1 VKIYALDVDGNNK
14 EYDAVMSYYSEEYDK
29 HYIVYT
35 DNEYIDDMLK
45 IYISNYDPNSYEVIV
60 KEIEEEENNKVKIEI
75 DKILLKI
82 KNEIDKI
89 YEIENAY

>member
-1 VKIYALDVDGNNK
+1 MKIYALDVDGNNK

-29 HYIVYT
+29 HYMVYT

-60 KEIEEEENNKVKIEI
+60 KEIEEEEYSKVKIEI
-75 DKILLKI
+75 DKILLDI
-82 KNEIDKI
+82 KSEIDKI
-89 YEIENAY
+89 DEIENAY

>member
-1 VKIYALDVDGNNK
+1 MKIYALDIDGNNK

-29 HYIVYT
+29 HYMVYT

-60 KEIEEEENNKVKIEI
+60 KEIEEEEYSKVKIEI
-75 DKILLKI
+75 DKILLNI
-82 KNEIDKI
+82 KSEIDKI
-89 YEIENAY
+89 DEIENAY

>member
-1 VKIYALDVDGNNK
+1 MKIYALDINGNNK

-29 HYIVYT
+29 HYMVYT

-60 KEIEEEENNKVKIEI
+60 KEIEEEEYSKVKIEI
-75 DKILLKI
+75 DKILLNI
-82 KNEIDKI
+82 KSEIDKI
-89 YEIENAY
+89 DEIENAY

>member
-29 HYIVYT
+29 HYMVYT

-60 KEIEEEENNKVKIEI
+60 KEIEEEEYSKVKIEI
-75 DKILLKI
+75 DKILLNI
-82 KNEIDKI
+82 KSEIDKI